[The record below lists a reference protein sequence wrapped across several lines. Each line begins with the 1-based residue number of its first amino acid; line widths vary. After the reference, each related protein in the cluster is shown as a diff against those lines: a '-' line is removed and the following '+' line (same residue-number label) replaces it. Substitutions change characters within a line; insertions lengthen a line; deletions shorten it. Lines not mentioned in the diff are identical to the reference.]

1 VPDIKAAEDWTSARV
16 RHLPRVERLPGI
28 AVHETAPIASAVG
41 DVEPPQ
47 EVPMSRRVFLVVA
60 VASLCTTASLRAQG
74 PTPSA
79 RSESVRATEMARRD
93 ALLASD
99 TVALSKLVAGEFI
112 EISRL
117 GTIRSRADNMREVAS
132 GDLKLLTI
140 KYDSLDVRVYG
151 DVALLTGIADNTGMY
166 RGTVPF
172 SGKIRYTR
180 VFVWRDGRWQAVS
193 MQQTPMS

>member
-1 VPDIKAAEDWTSARV
+1 
-16 RHLPRVERLPGI
+16 
-28 AVHETAPIASAVG
+28 
-41 DVEPPQ
+41 
-47 EVPMSRRVFLVVA
+47 MSRRVFLVLA
-60 VASLCTTASLRAQG
+60 VASLASTASLGAQG
-74 PTPSA
+74 PTTSA
-79 RSESVRATEMARRD
+79 RSESVRAAEMARRD

-140 KYDSLDVRVYG
+140 KYDSLDVRIYG

>member
-1 VPDIKAAEDWTSARV
+1 MR
-16 RHLPRVERLPGI
+16 RH
-28 AVHETAPIASAVG
+28 
-41 DVEPPQ
+41 
-47 EVPMSRRVFLVVA
+47 VFLVVA
-60 VASLCTTASLRAQG
+60 VASLGSTAPPPLRAQG

-79 RSESVRATEMARRD
+79 RSESVRAAEMARRD

-132 GDLKLLTI
+132 GDLRLLTI

>member
-1 VPDIKAAEDWTSARV
+1 
-16 RHLPRVERLPGI
+16 
-28 AVHETAPIASAVG
+28 
-41 DVEPPQ
+41 
-47 EVPMSRRVFLVVA
+47 MSRRVFLVVA
-60 VASLCTTASLRAQG
+60 VASLGSTASLSAQG
-74 PTPSA
+74 PTLSA
-79 RSESVRATEMARRD
+79 RSESVRAAEMARRD

-117 GTIRSRADNMREVAS
+117 GTVRSRADNMREVAS

-140 KYDSLDVRVYG
+140 KYDSLDVRIYG

-193 MQQTPMS
+193 MQQTPMA

>member
-1 VPDIKAAEDWTSARV
+1 
-16 RHLPRVERLPGI
+16 
-28 AVHETAPIASAVG
+28 
-41 DVEPPQ
+41 
-47 EVPMSRRVFLVVA
+47 MSRRAFLAIAVVFLGG
-60 VASLCTTASLRAQG
+60 TTSVPAQG
-74 PTPSA
+74 PTQSPRA
-79 RSESVRATEMARRD
+79 ESVRAAEMARRD
-93 ALLASD
+93 ALLAAD
-99 TVALSKLVAGEFI
+99 TVALSKLVAAEFV

-140 KYDSLDVRVYG
+140 KYDSLSVREYG
-151 DVALLTGIADNTGMY
+151 DVALLTGIADNTGMF

>member
-1 VPDIKAAEDWTSARV
+1 
-16 RHLPRVERLPGI
+16 
-28 AVHETAPIASAVG
+28 
-41 DVEPPQ
+41 
-47 EVPMSRRVFLVVA
+47 MSRRVFLVVA

-74 PTPSA
+74 PMPSA

-117 GTIRSRADNMREVAS
+117 GTIRSRTDNMREIAS

>member
-1 VPDIKAAEDWTSARV
+1 
-16 RHLPRVERLPGI
+16 
-28 AVHETAPIASAVG
+28 
-41 DVEPPQ
+41 
-47 EVPMSRRVFLVVA
+47 MSRRVFLVVA
-60 VASLCTTASLRAQG
+60 VALLASTASVRAQG

-79 RSESVRATEMARRD
+79 RSESVRAAEMARRD

-132 GDLKLLTI
+132 GDLKLVTV
-140 KYDSLDVRVYG
+140 KYDSLDVRIYG

>member
-1 VPDIKAAEDWTSARV
+1 
-16 RHLPRVERLPGI
+16 
-28 AVHETAPIASAVG
+28 
-41 DVEPPQ
+41 
-47 EVPMSRRVFLVVA
+47 MSRHAFLVVA
-60 VASLCTTASLRAQG
+60 VASLGSLAPLRAQG

-79 RSESVRATEMARRD
+79 RSESVRAAEMARRD

>member
-1 VPDIKAAEDWTSARV
+1 
-16 RHLPRVERLPGI
+16 
-28 AVHETAPIASAVG
+28 
-41 DVEPPQ
+41 
-47 EVPMSRRVFLVVA
+47 
-60 VASLCTTASLRAQG
+60 
-74 PTPSA
+74 
-79 RSESVRATEMARRD
+79 MARRD

-99 TVALSKLVAGEFI
+99 TVALSKLVGGEFI

-132 GDLKLLTI
+132 GDLRLLTI

>member
-1 VPDIKAAEDWTSARV
+1 
-16 RHLPRVERLPGI
+16 
-28 AVHETAPIASAVG
+28 
-41 DVEPPQ
+41 
-47 EVPMSRRVFLVVA
+47 MSRRVFLVLA
-60 VASLCTTASLRAQG
+60 VASLAGTTSLGAQG
-74 PTPSA
+74 PTPA
-79 RSESVRATEMARRD
+79 GRSESVRAAEMARRD

-117 GTIRSRADNMREVAS
+117 GTVRSRADNMREVAS

-151 DVALLTGIADNTGMY
+151 DVALLTGIADNTGIY

>member
-1 VPDIKAAEDWTSARV
+1 MS
-16 RHLPRVERLPGI
+16 RHVFLIV
-28 AVHETAPIASAVG
+28 AIASLGSSA
-41 DVEPPQ
+41 P
-47 EVPMSRRVFLVVA
+47 
-60 VASLCTTASLRAQG
+60 LRAQG

-79 RSESVRATEMARRD
+79 RSESVRAAEMARRD

-99 TVALSKLVAGEFI
+99 TVALSKLVAGEFV

-151 DVALLTGIADNTGMY
+151 GVALLTGIADNTGMY

-172 SGKIRYTR
+172 SGKIRYSR
-180 VFVWRDGRWQAVS
+180 IFVWRDGRWQAVS

>member
-1 VPDIKAAEDWTSARV
+1 V
-16 RHLPRVERLPGI
+16 
-28 AVHETAPIASAVG
+28 
-41 DVEPPQ
+41 
-47 EVPMSRRVFLVVA
+47 SRRVFLVVA

-117 GTIRSRADNMREVAS
+117 GTIRSRTDNMREVAS

>member
-1 VPDIKAAEDWTSARV
+1 
-16 RHLPRVERLPGI
+16 
-28 AVHETAPIASAVG
+28 
-41 DVEPPQ
+41 
-47 EVPMSRRVFLVVA
+47 MSRHVFLVVA
-60 VASLCTTASLRAQG
+60 IASLGSTAPLRAQG
-74 PTPSA
+74 PTSSA
-79 RSESVRATEMARRD
+79 RSESVRAAEMARRD

-99 TVALSKLVAGEFI
+99 TVALSKLVAGEFV

-151 DVALLTGIADNTGMY
+151 DVALLTGIADNTGTY

>member
-1 VPDIKAAEDWTSARV
+1 
-16 RHLPRVERLPGI
+16 
-28 AVHETAPIASAVG
+28 
-41 DVEPPQ
+41 
-47 EVPMSRRVFLVVA
+47 MSRHVFLVVA
-60 VASLCTTASLRAQG
+60 IAALGSTAPLPLRAQG

-79 RSESVRATEMARRD
+79 RSESVRAAEMARRD

-99 TVALSKLVAGEFI
+99 TVALSKLVAGEFV

-151 DVALLTGIADNTGMY
+151 DVALLTGVADNTGMY

>member
-1 VPDIKAAEDWTSARV
+1 
-16 RHLPRVERLPGI
+16 
-28 AVHETAPIASAVG
+28 
-41 DVEPPQ
+41 
-47 EVPMSRRVFLVVA
+47 MSRHVFLVVA
-60 VASLCTTASLRAQG
+60 VASLGSTASLRAQG

-79 RSESVRATEMARRD
+79 RSESVRAAEMARRD